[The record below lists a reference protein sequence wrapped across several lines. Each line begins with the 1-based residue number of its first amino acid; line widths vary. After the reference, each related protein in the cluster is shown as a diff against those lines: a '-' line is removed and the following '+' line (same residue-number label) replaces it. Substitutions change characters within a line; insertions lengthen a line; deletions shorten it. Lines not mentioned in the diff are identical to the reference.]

1 MTAAFHS
8 LPAYDVTAIQA
19 GLRTA
24 AIGRIIH
31 YQASMAS
38 TNSAAIA
45 LAQEGSCHGTLVLA
59 DAQRAGRGRRGRQW
73 YSPPGRNL
81 YCSVIFR
88 MPPGQTGSLTLIPL
102 ASALAV
108 ADVISDSAA
117 IPCRLKWPNDV
128 LIRDKK
134 VAGILCE
141 SVGGQA
147 DTIVVI
153 GIGINVNSQ
162 PEDLPGE
169 LKSTAT
175 TLLAE
180 RGVPRDIPIDRT
192 ALVSTLMNRLEE
204 RMALLSPQTQPRLLD
219 AYRTRCATLG
229 QWIHATVSETDMIE
243 GIAEAIGVDGSLHI
257 RRSSSAGSGR
267 TGELVEVRS
276 ADILH
281 LRRMTGTGSM
291 G

>member
-1 MTAAFHS
+1 MTASSHS
-8 LPAYDVTAIQA
+8 LPAYDVGVLQA

-24 AIGRIIH
+24 AIGRTIH
-31 YQASMAS
+31 CHESIPS

-45 LAQEGSCHGTLVLA
+45 LAQEGACHGTLVLA

-73 YSPPGRNL
+73 HSPPGRNV
-81 YCSVIFR
+81 YCSVILR
-88 MPPGQTGSLTLIPL
+88 LPQGNTGYLTIVPL

-108 ADVISDSAA
+108 ADAIADAA
-117 IPCRLKWPNDV
+117 SIPCRLKWPNDV
-128 LIRDKK
+128 LIGDKK

-141 SVGGQA
+141 SVGGQP
-147 DTIVVI
+147 DTIVVV
-153 GIGINVNSQ
+153 GIGINVNSRA
-162 PEDLPGE
+162 EELPRE
-169 LKSTAT
+169 LQSTAT

-180 RGVPRDIPIDRT
+180 RGAPRGVPIDRT
-192 ALVSTLMNRLEE
+192 VLVSALMNRLEDQ
-204 RMALLSPQTQPRLLD
+204 MVLLSPQTVPNLLD

-229 QWIHATVSETDMIE
+229 QWVQAMLGESDVIE

-257 RRSSSAGSGR
+257 RRHPPAGSDR
-267 TGELVEVRS
+267 STEVVVVRS

-281 LRRMTGTGSM
+281 LRRMTGTGLM

>member
-1 MTAAFHS
+1 MTAASHS

-31 YQASMAS
+31 YKDSIPS

-45 LAQEGSCHGTLVLA
+45 LAQEGACHGTMVLA
-59 DAQRAGRGRRGRQW
+59 DAQSAGKGRRGRQW
-73 YSPPGRNL
+73 HSPPGRNL
-81 YCSVIFR
+81 YCSVILR
-88 MPPGQTGSLTLIPL
+88 LPPGQTGYLTIIPL

-108 ADVISDSAA
+108 ADAIADAAA

-128 LIRDKK
+128 LIGDKK

-141 SVGGQA
+141 SVGGQP
-147 DTIVVI
+147 DTIVVV
-153 GIGINVNSQ
+153 GIGINVNSR
-162 PEDLPGE
+162 PEDFPGE
-169 LKSTAT
+169 LKYSAA

-180 RGVPRDIPIDRT
+180 RGSPMDRT
-192 ALVSTLMNRLEE
+192 VLVSTLMNRLEE
-204 RMALLSPQTQPRLLD
+204 RMALLSPQALSLLLE

-229 QWIHATVSETDMIE
+229 QCVQAMLSETDRIE
-243 GIAEAIGVDGSLHI
+243 GIAEAIGMDGSLQI
-257 RRSSSAGSGR
+257 RRRPPAGSGR
-267 TGELVEVRS
+267 TEELLEVRS

-281 LRRMTGTGSM
+281 LRRMTGTGPM